1 MNTDIAEGKWTQVKG
16 KLRESWGDLTD
27 DEIEQTKG
35 NAQQLVGLLQ
45 ERYGLAKDQAEKE
58 VEALTKQNAFC
69 WIPLAPKTPKGV
81 FFVKHEYFPDKAC
94 NLFMIIKVFKVGE
107 LSNPMNLFGLYTW
120 HGYSTCL
127 VSDIKSIRR

>member
-1 MNTDIAEGKWTQVKG
+1 VSDFLSYKEKKMNTDIAEGKWTQVKG

-58 VEALTKQNAFC
+58 VEALT
-69 WIPLAPKTPKGV
+69 
-81 FFVKHEYFPDKAC
+81 
-94 NLFMIIKVFKVGE
+94 
-107 LSNPMNLFGLYTW
+107 
-120 HGYSTCL
+120 
-127 VSDIKSIRR
+127 R